1 MIVMAVR
8 VAVFAAAGY
17 AALSLALWLCKTQ
30 LSDTEKAR
38 FSISP
43 ERFMKNHKAFVVMA
57 CLAAICRVVAI
68 GALVVAAV
76 MWAVGA

>member
-8 VAVFAAAGY
+8 VAVFAAAGF
-17 AALSLALWLCKTQ
+17 AALSLVLWLCKTQ

-38 FSISP
+38 IAMHP
-43 ERFMKNHKAFVVMA
+43 ESLLKNHKALTVMA
-57 CLAAICRVVAI
+57 YLAAILRVVAI

-76 MWAVGA
+76 MWAVGL